1 MLYEN
6 VSKVSTFII
15 PMRVNSSLGIKSKW
29 YLCFSCSYYRFN
41 QKFPVLCVTDPHPGP
56 SVCQPLSETV
66 SPALPREKRKQ
77 LVMSRSLMGE
87 EALAIKAEKRWQH
100 FTFSLH

>member
-1 MLYEN
+1 MVY
-6 VSKVSTFII
+6 VF
-15 PMRVNSSLGIKSKW
+15 
-29 YLCFSCSYYRFN
+29 FSCSYYRIN
-41 QKFPVLCVTDPHPGP
+41 QKFLVLCVTDPHPEP

-66 SPALPREKRKQ
+66 SFALPGEKRKQ

-87 EALAIKAEKRWQH
+87 EALAIKAEKLWQR